1 MLSQIQRFGGAMFT
15 PVLADR
21 LLARQMK
28 VAEHTPLLRIT
39 SLSYSESGEFLN
51 YSVMFRNAS
60 EYQVE
65 YHLRRLHPEKS

>member
-1 MLSQIQRFGGAMFT
+1 QGCGIWIVGTYESRT

-21 LLARQMK
+21 LLVWKMK

-39 SLSYSESGEFLN
+39 SWSYSESGELLN

-60 EYQVE
+60 EY
-65 YHLRRLHPEKS
+65 